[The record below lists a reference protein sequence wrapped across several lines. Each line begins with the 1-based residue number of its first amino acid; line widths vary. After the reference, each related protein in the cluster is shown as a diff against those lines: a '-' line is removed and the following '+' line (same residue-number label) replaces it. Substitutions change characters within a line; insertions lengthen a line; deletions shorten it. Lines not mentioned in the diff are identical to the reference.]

1 MTESEKPKDDA
12 EHVDVK
18 EQKEQALLAEASR
31 LRTTGFNNE
40 QIAQQMSAKYTM
52 TVDEVTALLAK
63 HADDKPAEPKPA
75 T

>member
-1 MTESEKPKDDA
+1 MESEKPEGEA
-12 EHVDVK
+12 EHVDPK
-18 EQKEQALLAEASR
+18 EQKEHALLAEAAR

-63 HADDKPAEPKPA
+63 HADDPKAKPA